1 MGLKLNKPYNKTTFM
16 KIKLLI
22 IPILFFLSNCTNPIE
37 DVVHHI
43 SGQTMGTTYSV
54 KFTAQVPID
63 LIEIEN
69 EINSLLRNV
78 NQQMSTFIPNSE
90 LSLFNKS
97 KSIEWTNVSYD
108 LAFVIDAALRISQFT
123 NGKFDITIG
132 PLVNL
137 WGFGPDNKP
146 HKVPLS
152 KDIKK
157 LNRFVGY
164 RNVDVKLNPPSIKK
178 SHPDVYCDLSAI
190 AKGFGVDK
198 VSEYLSSKKLTNSLV
213 EIGGELRASGT
224 KFGKSWKVGISVP
237 SQTSTI
243 QESISLNNQSMATSG
258 DYWNYFE
265 ENGIRYSH
273 TINPISGKPI
283 THKLA
288 SVTIVSK
295 SCMEADAIATAIDVM
310 GPEIGL
316 KFAEKNE
323 LNVYFI
329 VKGEKIFETF
339 FTPNFKELLLKGK

>member
-1 MGLKLNKPYNKTTFM
+1 M

-22 IPILFFLSNCTNPIE
+22 IPILLFLFSCTSPIE
-37 DVVHHI
+37 DVVHTI
-43 SGQTMGTTYSV
+43 TGETMGTTYTV
-54 KFTAQVPID
+54 KFTSQSPVNI
-63 LIEIEN
+63 IEVEN
-69 EINSLLRNV
+69 DINSLLKKV

-97 KSIEWTNVSYD
+97 TSTKWTNVSYD
-108 LAFVIDAALRISQFT
+108 LAFVIDAALRISQFS

-146 HKVPLS
+146 QKVPS
-152 KDIKK
+152 NRDIKR
-157 LNRFVGY
+157 LRAFVGY
-164 RNVDVKLNPPSIKK
+164 RNVDVRLNPPSIKK
-178 SHPDVYCDLSAI
+178 RHPNVYCDLSAI

-198 VSEYLSSKKLTNSLV
+198 ISEYLSSKKYTNHLV

-224 KFGKSWKVGISVP
+224 KFSQNWKVGISVP
-237 SQTSTI
+237 DRAVTI
-243 QESISLNNQSMATSG
+243 QETISLNNLSMATSG

-288 SVTIVSK
+288 SVTIVAK
-295 SCMEADAIATAIDVM
+295 SCMEADALATAIDVM
-310 GPEIGL
+310 GPEAGL
-316 KFAEKNE
+316 KFAKENE

-329 VKGEKIFETF
+329 VKGENVFETF
-339 FTPNFKELLLKGK
+339 FTQKFNSLITKGN

>member
-1 MGLKLNKPYNKTTFM
+1 MKLKLS
-16 KIKLLI
+16 I
-22 IPILFFLSNCTNPIE
+22 ILFIFLISSCTSPIE
-37 DVVHHI
+37 DVVHSI

-54 KFTAQVPID
+54 KFTSQSPVN

-69 EINSLLRNV
+69 GVNSILQKV
-78 NQQMSTFIPNSE
+78 NQQMSTYIPNSE

-97 KSIEWTNVSYD
+97 TSTDWVNVSQD
-108 LAFVIDAALRISQFT
+108 LAFVMETALKISEFS
-123 NGKFDITIG
+123 NGKFDMTIG

-146 HKVPLS
+146 QKVPS
-152 KDIKK
+152 NRDINKM
-157 LNRFVGY
+157 RRSVGY
-164 RNVDVKLNPPSIKK
+164 RNIDVKLNPPSIKK
-178 SHPDVYCDLSAI
+178 NHPDVYCDLSAI

-198 VSEYLSSKKLTNSLV
+198 ISEYLSSKNLNNYLV

-224 KFGKSWKVGISVP
+224 KFNTNWKVGISVP
-237 SQTSTI
+237 SHSGTI
-243 QESISLNNQSMATSG
+243 QETVSLKNLSMATSG